1 MNISKRT
8 LALFYYALTWQ
19 GGSGMFN
26 EKMSAA
32 ILRLIPLGELQKQFN
47 SGSWVDIAVELDQIG
62 KPNKKNKKR
71 QKVRNEI

>member
-19 GGSGMFN
+19 GGSGVFN
-26 EKMSAA
+26 KTMAAA
-32 ILRLIPLGELQKQFN
+32 ILRLIPLSELQKQYKSAWF
-47 SGSWVDIAVELDQIG
+47 VDIKSELDQIG

-71 QKVRNEI
+71 QKEGAK